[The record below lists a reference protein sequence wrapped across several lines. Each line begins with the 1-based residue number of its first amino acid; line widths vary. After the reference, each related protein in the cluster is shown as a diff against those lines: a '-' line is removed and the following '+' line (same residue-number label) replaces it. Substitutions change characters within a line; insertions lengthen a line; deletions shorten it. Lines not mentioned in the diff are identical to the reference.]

1 VSQPVS
7 KGGRA
12 IPVLRPQLPSAERLL
27 PYLRRIDGARIYS
40 NWGPLS
46 AELEARLAE
55 RLGVPARG
63 FSSASSGTA
72 ALVGAILAS
81 AGRATPERP
90 LALVPAFTFV
100 ATAVAVELCGYDP
113 YLLDIDANSWML
125 DPGRVAGHPNL
136 HQVGL
141 VVPVAP
147 FGRPVRQDGWLAFR
161 DSAGIPVV
169 IDGGASF
176 DRLVDGGKEHLG
188 EIPVSLSFHATKC
201 FATGEGGGV
210 ASTDTGLIRRTGQ
223 ALNFGFHM
231 TRDSRLPSTNG
242 KMSEYHAAV
251 GLAELDGWEKKHGAV
266 REVAASYR
274 RRLAEVGLAGRSVV
288 TPEVSASYVLF
299 SCRDAA
305 EADHIA
311 AGLASSGVDTR
322 RWYGGGLHHQTH
334 LSTVPRDDLSST
346 DRLAPTLIGLPL
358 APDLDEESVAYVV
371 DALAGSSR

>member
-7 KGGRA
+7 QRGRD

-27 PYLRRIDGARIYS
+27 PYLRRIDSARIYS

-46 AELEARLAE
+46 VELEMRLAE
-55 RLGVPARG
+55 RLGVPAGG

-72 ALVGAILAS
+72 ALVGTILSS

-100 ATAVAVELCGYDP
+100 GTAAAVELCGYEP
-113 YLLDIDANSWML
+113 YLFDVDANSWTL
-125 DPGRVAGHPNL
+125 DPARVAGYPNL

-147 FGRPVRQDGWLAFR
+147 FGRPVRQAGWIAFR
-161 DSAGIPVV
+161 DTAGIPVV

-176 DRLVDGGKEHLG
+176 DRLVDAADEHIG
-188 EIPVSLSFHATKC
+188 EIPVALSFHATKC
-201 FATGEGGGV
+201 FAMGEGGGV
-210 ASTDTGLIRRTGQ
+210 ASQDTALVRRAGQ

-242 KMSEYHAAV
+242 KLSEYHAAV
-251 GLAELDGWEKKHGAV
+251 GLAELDGWEKKHEAV

-274 RRLAEVGLAGRSVV
+274 RRLAEVGLADRLVV
-288 TPEVSASYVLF
+288 TPEVSASYALF
-299 SCRDAA
+299 SCSDAA
-305 EADHIA
+305 EAERIVA
-311 AGLASSGVDTR
+311 ALASSGIDTR
-322 RWYGGGLHHQTH
+322 RWYGGGLHHHTH
-334 LSTVPRDDLSST
+334 LSTVPREDLSST
-346 DRLAPTLIGLPL
+346 DRFAPTLIGLPL

-371 DALAGSSR
+371 EALRRSSR

>member
-7 KGGRA
+7 PGGLA
-12 IPVLRPQLPSAERLL
+12 IPVLRPELPSAERLL
-27 PYLRRIDGARIYS
+27 PYLRRIDSARIYS
-40 NWGPLS
+40 NWGPL
-46 AELEARLAE
+46 AGELEKRLAE
-55 RLGVPARG
+55 RLGVPANG

-90 LALVPAFTFV
+90 LALIPAFTFV
-100 ATAVAVELCGYDP
+100 ATAAAVELCGYDP
-113 YLLDIDANSWML
+113 YLLDIDANNWML

-136 HQVGL
+136 DQVGL

-147 FGRPVRQDGWLAFR
+147 YGRPVRQAGWIAFR
-161 DSAGIPVV
+161 DSTGVPVV

-176 DRLVDGGKEHLG
+176 DRVVDGGEEHVG
-188 EIPVSLSFHATKC
+188 EIPVAMSFHATKC

-210 ASTDTGLIRRTGQ
+210 ASRDTGLVLRAGQ

-242 KMSEYHAAV
+242 KLSEYHAAV

-266 REVAASYR
+266 RDVAASYR
-274 RRLAEVGLAGRSVV
+274 RRLAEVGLAGRLVV
-288 TPEVSASYVLF
+288 SPEVSASYALF
-299 SCRDAA
+299 RCDAAA
-305 EADHIA
+305 EAEHIV

-322 RWYGGGLHHQTH
+322 RWYGGGLHHHTH
-334 LSTVPRDDLSST
+334 LSTVLREDLSAT
-346 DRLAPTLIGLPL
+346 DRLAQTLIGLPL

-371 DALAGSSR
+371 EALARFSR